1 MDANRRSA
9 IRWMQ
14 LLWAVGLGAALTSP
28 IYGQEPQAV
37 DSREPAATEPPG
49 TWLNP
54 EWTEDAPGAAA
65 SPGPVGWLA
74 HSLPHYRSR
83 HAGLGQPLKYTS
95 WLNRPL
101 YAGWFIGETFGGT
114 LASDALELEPSLFT
128 GFWLG
133 YDVSHYWGSEAR
145 LGLNYGDVTYLPDGN
160 ADTSSR
166 NALADFS
173 LLYYPWGDSRWRPYG
188 AVGLG
193 IGSFHFD
200 DPAGYRIAHTGLSVP
215 LGFGVKYLCG
225 NRWAVRLDVRDNV
238 IFGGHDLNT
247 INNWSVIGGFEYH
260 WGSVTS
266 EQYYPW

>member
-1 MDANRRSA
+1 MR
-9 IRWMQ
+9 
-14 LLWAVGLGAALTSP
+14 LLWAVGLGAALASAL
-28 IYGQEPQAV
+28 IGEEPPPV
-37 DSREPAATEPPG
+37 DSQAPAATEPPG

-54 EWTEDAPGAAA
+54 EWTEDSLADEA

-83 HAGLGQPLKYTS
+83 YAGLGQPLKNTS

-114 LASDALELEPSLFT
+114 LAHDALELEPSLFT

-133 YDVSHYWGSEAR
+133 YDVSHYWGSEVR

-160 ADTSSR
+160 TVTSSR
-166 NALADFS
+166 SFLGDLS

-193 IGSFHFD
+193 IGSFQFE
-200 DPAGYRIAHTGLSVP
+200 DPVGSQISHTGLSVP

-238 IFGGHDLNT
+238 IFGGHNLNT